1 MQSSLT
7 FGDEIVDCRAILKV
21 KFNFDLEFAFGDFD
35 GIAND
40 DIADR
45 RDVACGVRHPSG
57 EEVSDC
63 FSNLQSGAI
72 SDPEIR
78 DDFVGGCGCG
88 GSHGFM
94 W

>member
-1 MQSSLT
+1 
-7 FGDEIVDCRAILKV
+7 
-21 KFNFDLEFAFGDFD
+21 
-35 GIAND
+35 
-40 DIADR
+40 
-45 RDVACGVRHPSG
+45 
-57 EEVSDC
+57 
-63 FSNLQSGAI
+63 LQSGAI